1 MGAMDPTPPRFSWG
15 PPLSEERPAVQ
26 ALTGDDV
33 RDLRLPWL
41 SRFSKQSLAAHLQES
56 PGLSFWVPATGEYV
70 VAEPW
75 RRRSE
80 IAQIMEVAARKSR
93 LSLLQTLLKELHSN
107 GFRIAIMLDDVW
119 RDQPKLYSEI
129 GFAHIEKVVFF
140 QKELRASGAPQL
152 AHALPELSYRRP
164 TLDELDL
171 LLEVDHSS
179 FPWLWRNSRTEME
192 SYLQLDNVAAYIAW
206 HEGVPVGYSSF
217 TLYHGW
223 AHLDRLAVIAQEQ
236 GRNFGAAQLAYA
248 LGLMVKDGAG
258 SVSLSTQQNN
268 TPSQRLYTGFGFKQ
282 TRDAMN
288 LYGAD
293 LTSLRSYEL

>member
-1 MGAMDPTPPRFSWG
+1 MGTMDPTPPRFSWG
-15 PPLSEERPAVQ
+15 PHLSEERPAVQ

-41 SRFSKQSLAAHLQES
+41 SRFSKQSLAAHLQEN

-75 RRRSE
+75 RRRTE
-80 IAQIMEVAARKSR
+80 IAQIMEVTARKGR
-93 LSLLQTLLKELHSN
+93 VSLLQVLLEELNAN
-107 GFRIAIMLDDVW
+107 GFRIALMLDDVW
-119 RDQPKLYSEI
+119 HDQPKLYIEL
-129 GFAHIEKVVFF
+129 GFSHLERVIFF
-140 QKELRASGAPQL
+140 QKDLRARGALDL
-152 AHALPELSYRRP
+152 AHALPELSYNRL
-164 TLDELDL
+164 TLNDLDL
-171 LLEVDHSS
+171 LLELDHSS
-179 FPWLWRNSRTEME
+179 FPWLWWNGRTEME

-223 AHLDRLAVIAQEQ
+223 AHLDRLAVIEQEQ
-236 GRNFGAAQLAYA
+236 GRNFGAAQLAYV
-248 LGLMVKDGAG
+248 LGLMAQDGAG

-288 LYGAD
+288 LYGIN
-293 LTSLRSYEL
+293 LPES